1 MGAIVNI
8 KLVAK
13 LDKSKVDVKVN
24 SKWDAK
30 NIKNI

>member
-1 MGAIVNI
+1 MGAMVNT

-24 SKWDAK
+24 SKGDAK
-30 NIKNI
+30 KINNI